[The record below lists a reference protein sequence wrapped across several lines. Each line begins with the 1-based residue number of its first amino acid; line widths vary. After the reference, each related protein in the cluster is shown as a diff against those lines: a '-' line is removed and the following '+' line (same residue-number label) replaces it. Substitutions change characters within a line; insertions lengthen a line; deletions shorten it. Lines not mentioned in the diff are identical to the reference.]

1 MKSGTENGVL
11 GKQFIM
17 IVIPIAAQNLLSA
30 LVSASDAV
38 MLGGLNQ
45 TSLSAVSLATQVT
58 FVINLFY
65 VALTIGTTVLAAQ
78 YWGDGQR
85 DKVEDILMI
94 ALSYSLMI
102 SILFWALSLFCPSLL
117 MGIFT
122 NEQELAALGAEYL
135 RIVSGSYLCMGIT
148 QIYLCVMKNTGRTL
162 RSTIYGTAALV
173 VNLVLNAILIFGL
186 FKVPRMGIRGAAWAT
201 LTARI
206 VELALTVCENLRK
219 DVIKIRLPG
228 FKRKREELKRD
239 YKKYTLPVLA
249 NELAWGCGF
258 TMFSVIM
265 GHLGNDA
272 VAANSIA
279 NVVKNVVCCVC
290 LGIGTGSGIII
301 GNVLGA
307 GEFEKARKLGDKLCR
322 VSIAAGLLSGLI
334 ILLGSPVIIRAS
346 HTLSPEARHYLW
358 VMLLVCSYYVVG
370 KSVNSTVI
378 AGIFCAGGD
387 TRFGLICD
395 MITMWGIVVPA
406 GLIAAFVLKLPV
418 LWVYVLLNIDEIVK
432 LPAVYKHYKKYS
444 WVKNITKE

>member
-1 MKSGTENGVL
+1 MKRETKNEVL

-17 IVIPIAAQNLLSA
+17 IVIPIAAQNLLSS

-45 TSLSAVSLATQVT
+45 TSLSAVSLATQIT

-65 VALTIGTTVLAAQ
+65 MALTIGTTILAAQ

-94 ALSYSLMI
+94 ALSYSLTI

-117 MGIFT
+117 MRFFT
-122 NEQELAALGAEYL
+122 NEPELAVLGAEYL

-162 RSTIYGTAALV
+162 RSTLYGTAALV

-201 LTARI
+201 VIARMI
-206 VELALTVCENLRK
+206 ELALTVCENLRR
-219 DVIKIRLPG
+219 DVIKIRLQK
-228 FKRKREELKRD
+228 FKRKRKELKRD

-290 LGIGTGSGIII
+290 LGIGTGSGIIV

-307 GEFEKARKLGDKLCR
+307 GEYEKARKLGDKLCR
-322 VSIAAGLLSGLI
+322 VSVAAGLLSGLI
-334 ILLGSPVIIRAS
+334 ILLASPVIIRVS
-346 HTLSPEARHYLW
+346 VTLSPEARHYLW
-358 VMLLVCSYYVVG
+358 IMLFVCSYYVVG

-395 MITMWGIVVPA
+395 MITMWGIVVPI
-406 GLIAAFVLKLPV
+406 GLLAAFVVKLPV
-418 LWVYVLLNIDEIVK
+418 LWVYILLNIDEIVK
-432 LPAVYKHYKKYS
+432 LPAVYKHYKKYG

>member
-1 MKSGTENGVL
+1 MKRETKNEVL

-17 IVIPIAAQNLLSA
+17 IVIPIAAQNLLSS

-45 TSLSAVSLATQVT
+45 TSLSAVSLATQIT

-65 VALTIGTTVLAAQ
+65 MALTIGTTILAAQ

-94 ALSYSLMI
+94 ALSYSLTI

-117 MGIFT
+117 MRFFT
-122 NEQELAALGAEYL
+122 NEPELAVLGAEYL

-162 RSTIYGTAALV
+162 RSTLYGTAALV
-173 VNLVLNAILIFGL
+173 VNLVLNAIMIFGL

-201 LTARI
+201 VIARMI
-206 VELALTVCENLRK
+206 ELALTVCENLRR
-219 DVIKIRLPG
+219 DVIKIRLQK
-228 FKRKREELKRD
+228 FKRKRKELKRD

-290 LGIGTGSGIII
+290 LGIGTGSGIIV

-307 GEFEKARKLGDKLCR
+307 GEYEKARKLGDKLCR
-322 VSIAAGLLSGLI
+322 VSVAAGLLSGLI
-334 ILLGSPVIIRAS
+334 ILLASPVIIRVS
-346 HTLSPEARHYLW
+346 VTLSPEARHYLW
-358 VMLLVCSYYVVG
+358 IMLFVCSYYVVG

-395 MITMWGIVVPA
+395 MITMWGIVVPI
-406 GLIAAFVLKLPV
+406 GLLAAFVVKLPV
-418 LWVYVLLNIDEIVK
+418 LWVYILLNIDEIVK
-432 LPAVYKHYKKYS
+432 LPAVYKHYKKYG

>member
-1 MKSGTENGVL
+1 MKRETKNEVL

-45 TSLSAVSLATQVT
+45 TSLSAVSLATQIT

-65 VALTIGTTVLAAQ
+65 VALTIGTTILAAQ

-94 ALSYSLMI
+94 ALSYSLTI

-117 MGIFT
+117 MRFFT
-122 NEQELAALGAEYL
+122 NEPELAVLGAEYL

-162 RSTIYGTAALV
+162 RSTLYGTAALV
-173 VNLVLNAILIFGL
+173 VNLALNAILIFGL
-186 FKVPRMGIRGAAWAT
+186 FKAPRMGIRGAAWAT
-201 LTARI
+201 VIARMI
-206 VELALTVCENLRK
+206 ELALTVCENLRR
-219 DVIKIRLPG
+219 DVIKIRLQK
-228 FKRKREELKRD
+228 FKRKRKELKRD

-290 LGIGTGSGIII
+290 LGIGTGSGIIV

-307 GEFEKARKLGDKLCR
+307 GEYEKARKLGDKLCR
-322 VSIAAGLLSGLI
+322 VSVAAGLLSGLI
-334 ILLGSPVIIRAS
+334 ILLASPVIIRVS
-346 HTLSPEARHYLW
+346 VTLSPEARHYLW
-358 VMLLVCSYYVVG
+358 IMLFVCSYYVVG

-395 MITMWGIVVPA
+395 MITMWGIVVPI
-406 GLIAAFVLKLPV
+406 GLLAAFVVKLPV
-418 LWVYVLLNIDEIVK
+418 LWVYILLNIDEIVK
-432 LPAVYKHYKKYS
+432 LPAVYKHYKKYG